1 MLTITSVE
9 YRHSGEYTCRAEN
22 PAGVATHSAEL
33 RVNGKFAPK
42 VYEGTGRLLVLS
54 IFAVRPLIIKIL
66 TTF

>member
-42 VYEGTGRLLVLS
+42 FHEGTGRLFVLS
-54 IFAVRPLIIKIL
+54 IFQ
-66 TTF
+66 